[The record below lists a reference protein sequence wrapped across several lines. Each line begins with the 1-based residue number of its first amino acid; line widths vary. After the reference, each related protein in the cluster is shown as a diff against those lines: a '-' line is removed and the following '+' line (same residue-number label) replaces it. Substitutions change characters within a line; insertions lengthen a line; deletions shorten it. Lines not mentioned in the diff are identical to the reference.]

1 MPLFADTPDPEEEKL
16 FQAALRYLAVR
27 PRSVR
32 EMTQYLAK
40 KKPDKAMIKRIID
53 RLNRYNYL
61 DDEAFARIFIDNRKR
76 HTPKSRFALTHELKQ
91 KGISTR
97 IISDLLNDYDDVQMA
112 CLALEKKFRQW
123 HHLDQATRRKK
134 AVNFLRYRGFGYE
147 AVQSAW
153 EQVSKG
159 PGPENDGS
167 GPLTF

>member
-1 MPLFADTPDPEEEKL
+1 MPLFADTPDPEEERL

-40 KKPDKAMIKRIID
+40 KKPDKAVINRIID
-53 RLNRYNYL
+53 RLNRYKYL
-61 DDEAFARIFIDNRKR
+61 DDEVFARIFIDNRKR

-112 CLALEKKFRQW
+112 CLALEKKIRQW

-159 PGPENDGS
+159 PDPENDGY

>member
-1 MPLFADTPDPEEEKL
+1 MSLFADPPDPEEERL

-32 EMTQYLAK
+32 EMTRYLAK
-40 KKPDKAMIKRIID
+40 KSPDTAMITRIID
-53 RLNRYNYL
+53 RLNACRYL

-76 HTPKSRFALTHELKQ
+76 HNPKSRFALTHELKQ
-91 KGISTR
+91 KGISSR
-97 IISDLLNDYDDVQMA
+97 IIDDLLCGYEDAHMA
-112 CLALEKKFRQW
+112 CLALKKKFRQW
-123 HHLDQATRRKK
+123 HHLDPETRQKK
-134 AVNFLRYRGFGYE
+134 AVNYLRYRGFGYE

-167 GPLTF
+167 GP